1 MAISKPQSSVKKT
14 TPAPVEKSP
23 APVPPRQPGRSFLQ
37 FFHEVIVELKKTTW
51 PTPKEAW
58 RLTSV
63 VLGVILAVAFY
74 IGTIDYVLSFLTKK
88 FNLIK

>member
-1 MAISKPQSSVKKT
+1 MAISKPQPSGKN
-14 TPAPVEKSP
+14 PAPAPAEKASAP
-23 APVPPRQPGRSFLQ
+23 AVRQPGRSFLQ

-63 VLGVILAVAFY
+63 VLGVIIAVAIY

>member
-1 MAISKPQSSVKKT
+1 MAVSKQQTNLRKP
-14 TPAPVEKSP
+14 TPAPTEKPSG
-23 APVPPRQPGRSFLQ
+23 PVVKQGGRGPGQFL
-37 FFHEVIVELKKTTW
+37 HEVIVELRKTTW

-63 VLGVILAVAFY
+63 VLGVIIVVALY
-74 IGTIDYVLSFLTKK
+74 IGTIDFALTFLTKK